1 MKQVY
6 ISTGSN
12 LNNPLKQTKKAIKE
26 LNKLHE
32 TKIIKISS
40 FYKSKPIGP
49 KNQPDYLNTIICL
62 KTNLTPIVLLKKI
75 QKIEKKQ
82 GRIRKKNRW
91 GPRTIDL
98 DIILYDKITIKKKN

>member
-6 ISTGSN
+6 IATGSN
-12 LNNPLKQTKKAIKE
+12 LNNPLKQTKKAIKY
-26 LNKLHE
+26 LKKLSQ

-49 KNQPDYLNTIICL
+49 KNQPDYLNTIISI
-62 KTNLTPIVLLKKI
+62 KTNLSPKTLLKKT

-82 GRIRKKNRW
+82 GRKRKKNRW
-91 GPRTIDL
+91 GPRNIDL
-98 DIILYDKITIKKKN
+98 DIILYDTLTIKKKN